1 MAETND
7 KKLNGAGLSVLWGLV
22 KDLVSG
28 LNIPTKLTD
37 LTNDGNFV
45 QDGNYV
51 HSDQNFTSALKDKL
65 DGIAAGAQVNVVE
78 TIKVNNVA
86 LTPTEKA
93 VNIPV
98 PTDNSQI
105 GNSAGYQTA
114 QQVADAIDSKLQ
126 AYIKPKGSIAFANL
140 PTPSSTNLGWMWN
153 MSDAFTIDS
162 RFEEYEQGVTK
173 TYPKGTNVY
182 VIESTPA
189 SGGTPAVYKFDIYSG
204 FIDLSN
210 YATLDDVDTL
220 TTAEIQAICV

>member
-22 KDLVSG
+22 KDLLTG

-65 DGIAAGAQVNVVE
+65 DGITAGAQVNVVE

-105 GNSAGYQTA
+105 GNGAGYQTA
-114 QQVADAIDSKLQ
+114 AQVNAAIDSKLQ
-126 AYIKPKGSIAFANL
+126 AYIKPKGSIAFSNL

-182 VIESTPA
+182 VIESAPA
-189 SGGTPAVYKFDIYSG
+189 SGDTPAVYKFDIYSG